1 MGAVLEQLP
10 QVAVSGLTLG
20 SIYALVALGFV
31 TIYNVTKVINFA
43 QGDFVM
49 LGALLT
55 VTLAARMPLYLAVP
69 AAVAATALAGL
80 LVQRLALAPARGAS
94 ELALVII
101 TIGVSTAMR
110 GGALLVWGTD
120 PVPLEAFSRGG
131 EIGLGPVVISRQA
144 LWVLGTAALSVTLL
158 RLFFSRSVMGQALR
172 ACAVNPMAARLMG
185 IRPDRMSQLSFVI
198 GAGLAALGGAVM
210 APITFASYD
219 MGLGLGLKGFVAAIV
234 GGLVSPVG
242 AVLGGLLLGIL
253 ESVAGSVKSALTDIT
268 AFVVLLAVLL
278 GTKVQPLGMSER
290 EIDAGGI

>member
-1 MGAVLEQLP
+1 MWEQLP
-10 QVAVSGLTLG
+10 QAVVSGLTLG

-55 VTLAARMPLYLAVP
+55 VTLAARMPLYLAVA
-69 AAVAATALAGL
+69 AAVLLTAAVGVGL
-80 LVQRLALAPARGAS
+80 QRLAIAPARGAS

-101 TIGVSTAMR
+101 TIGLSIALR
-110 GGALLVWGTD
+110 GTALLIWGTD
-120 PVPLEAFSRGG
+120 PASLPAFSAGP
-131 EIGLGPVVISRQA
+131 ELSIGPVVITRQS
-144 LWVLGTAALSVTLL
+144 LWVLGTAAAAVLLL
-158 RLFFSRSVMGQALR
+158 RLFFTRSVAGQALR
-172 ACAVNPMAARLMG
+172 ACAVNPVAARLMG
-185 IRPDRMSQLSFVI
+185 IRPGRMTQLAFVV
-198 GAGLAALGGAVM
+198 GAGLAALGGAVI

-242 AVLGGLLLGIL
+242 AIAGGLLLGVL
-253 ESVAGSVKSALTDIT
+253 EALAGSIRSSLTEIT

-278 GTKVQPLGMSER
+278 GTKVQPLGISER